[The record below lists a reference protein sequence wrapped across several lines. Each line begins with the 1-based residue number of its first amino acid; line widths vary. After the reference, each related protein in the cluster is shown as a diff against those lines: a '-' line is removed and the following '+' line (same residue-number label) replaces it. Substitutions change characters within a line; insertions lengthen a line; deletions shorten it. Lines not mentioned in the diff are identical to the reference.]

1 MFLVLVLM
9 PLLVTSL
16 ELDTCRAPLG
26 MQSGSIPDV
35 AIQASSSLDSTL
47 GPQTARIR
55 SSLEGGGWCPK
66 QMIDSESNE
75 YLEISFNNLTVITL
89 IETQGRHGLF
99 QEDYVNYY
107 RLEYKRENNLPWIK
121 YKDYRKKEILYGNSN
136 NNIAEIREITP
147 PITVM
152 KLRFIPT
159 HMKNKKKRM
168 CLRLELYGCQSSD
181 HVISYT
187 IPQGE
192 QRTFDMEFLD
202 DTYDGVQNNGM
213 LTDGMG
219 QLFDGETGTDD
230 YRTDSQSLGIRGYEW
245 IGWKKESQPIDII
258 FYFDDI
264 RNFTELL
271 IHTNNMYT
279 KDVQVFRRI
288 NISTSLDTQ
297 NYKQNIIIIDLSDD
311 RQSENARYIHIPLQ
325 NNVAKSIKISLTFAS
340 KWILISEVKFHSLP
354 IKDKSL
360 LTSLSAISS
369 SSLSTTTT
377 VVIPLQFIIILAAT
391 LSIIIIFILL
401 CFTILIL
408 KHRKKQK
415 LNRYGEKLILQTCY
429 SDNPLKLQIP
439 EFVACCNLDK
449 DTQSSGR
456 SQSSYGASSD
466 PSTFT
471 TPKTTAR
478 KCIIGSIQEQIPL
491 SSSSPPPLLP
501 QDTNFYASTDIVTVN
516 ENTHLNTY
524 LRGICGNNLMLEY
537 LNMGINMQRKIEKIK
552 NEQIQ
557 FGETFGEGRFGQIF
571 IGRTLNSNKYVLIR
585 KLVKVSYLTRSL
597 FEQETRLLET
607 IVHENIAGVL
617 YKTHDDLSI
626 ITEYTDLGDLCLL
639 MHRISQNDK
648 TARLDHS
655 AILFITSQISAA
667 MSYLEM
673 KNIIHRDLATR
684 NCLVFTN
691 YLIKVTDCAMSTLHY
706 SHHYCIMNDS
716 YLPVRWMSPETLLNG
731 EYSTKSDI
739 WSFGITLY
747 EILTM
752 SHTLPYCQL
761 SNDDVIRHIKTL
773 ADSQLPNL
781 DTSSICSIPF
791 KELTDLLYAC
801 LKRTSIERPS
811 FHEINLFLHRQSSSS
826 STTYA

>member
-1 MFLVLVLM
+1 MLLLVLVLI
-9 PLLVTSL
+9 PLAVTGL

-26 MQSGSIPDV
+26 MQSGAIPDT

-55 SSLEGGGWCPK
+55 SSLQGGGWCPK
-66 QMIDSESNE
+66 RIINSESEE
-75 YLEISFNNLTVITL
+75 YLEISFNNLTVITI
-89 IETQGRHGLF
+89 IETQGRHGPF
-99 QEDYVNYY
+99 PDDYVNYY
-107 RLEYKRENNLPWIK
+107 RLEYKRDDNLSWIK

-136 NNIAEIREITP
+136 NNIAEMREITP
-147 PITVM
+147 PITAT

-159 HMKNKKKRM
+159 NMMDKKKRM
-168 CLRLELYGCQSSD
+168 CLRLELYGCLSSD

-187 IPQGE
+187 IQQGE

-202 DTYDGVQNNGM
+202 DTYDGVQKNGI
-213 LTDGMG
+213 LTNGIG

-230 YRTDSQSLGIRGYEW
+230 YRTDSQSLNIRGFEW
-245 IGWKKESQPIDII
+245 IGWKNVSQPIDIV

-288 NISTSLDTQ
+288 NISTSLDTI
-297 NYKQNIIIIDLSDD
+297 NYKQNIIVIGLSEDKH
-311 RQSENARYIHIPLQ
+311 SENARYIHIPLQ

-340 KWILISEVKFHSLP
+340 KWILISEVKFQSFP

-360 LTSLSAISS
+360 LTLSSTSPSS
-369 SSLSTTTT
+369 VTT
-377 VVIPLQFIIILAAT
+377 VVIPLQFIIILAVT

-401 CFTILIL
+401 CFTALIL

-415 LNRYGEKLILQTCY
+415 FNRYGEKLILQTCY

-439 EFVACCNLDK
+439 EFVACCNLNK

-456 SQSSYGASSD
+456 SQSSYGATSD

-478 KCIIGSIQEQIPL
+478 KCIIGTIQEQIPL
-491 SSSSPPPLLP
+491 SLSSPPLT
-501 QDTNFYASTDIVTVN
+501 QDTNFYASTDIVAVN
-516 ENTHLNTY
+516 ETTHSNTY
-524 LRGICGNNLMLEY
+524 LRGICGNSLMFDCLNQGMNL
-537 LNMGINMQRKIEKIK
+537 QRKIETIN

-557 FGETFGEGRFGQIF
+557 LSETFGNGRFGQIF
-571 IGRTLNSNKYVLIR
+571 IGCILNDHKYVLIR
-585 KLVKVSYLTRSL
+585 KLVKVSCLTRSL
-597 FEQETRLLET
+597 FEQETRLLST
-607 IVHENIAGVL
+607 IEHENIAGVL

-626 ITEYTDLGDLCLL
+626 MTEYTDLGDLCLL
-639 MHRISQNDK
+639 MHRISQNDR

-655 AILFITSQISAA
+655 ATLFITCQISSA

-673 KNIIHRDLATR
+673 RNIVHRDLATR
-684 NCLVFTN
+684 NCLVFNN
-691 YLIKVTDCAMSTLHY
+691 YLIKLTDCAMSSSHY
-706 SHHYCIMNDS
+706 AHHYWIMNDS
-716 YLPVRWMSPETLLNG
+716 YLPVRWMSPETLTNG
-731 EYSTKSDI
+731 EYSTKSDL

-752 SHTLPYCQL
+752 CHTTLPYSHL
-761 SNDDVIRHIKTL
+761 SNDDVILHTKTL
-773 ADSQLPNL
+773 TDQQLPNL
-781 DTSSICSIPF
+781 DISTICSVQF
-791 KELTDLLYAC
+791 KELTDLMYAC
-801 LKRTSIERPS
+801 LKRT
-811 FHEINLFLHRQSSSS
+811 
-826 STTYA
+826 